1 VILNSYHRSHF
12 GFLAIQFVMANEF
25 DHIPTEQLSS
35 MIHHSE
41 KVASVEIV
49 FSNDDQRLPVS

>member
-1 VILNSYHRSHF
+1 
-12 GFLAIQFVMANEF
+12 MANEF

-49 FSNDDQRLPVS
+49 FNNDDQRLPVN